1 MGKRISPTILLYNQV
16 LKNNRTAA
24 KVMIIIMVMM
34 VMVMM
39 VMIIDMLRYGDD
51 GDGDGGDD
59 NRYAEIW

>member
-1 MGKRISPTILLYNQV
+1 
-16 LKNNRTAA
+16 
-24 KVMIIIMVMM
+24 M

-51 GDGDGGDD
+51 DYNGDGDDDDDGGADGDD